1 MEKTIKYTS
10 PNGYTGILY
19 GESSFSIRDCNNHEV
34 MHTGFRNFDSYNK
47 LVEAVE
53 NFPKLMEALGRIDVL
68 NDSDDEDD
76 I

>member
-1 MEKTIKYTS
+1 MISDEYTS
-10 PNGYTGILY
+10 QNGFTGKMY
-19 GESSFSIRDCNNHEV
+19 GESSFAIFDKNGKMV

-68 NDSDDEDD
+68 NDLDDEDD

>member
-1 MEKTIKYTS
+1 MIEVYES
-10 PNGYTGILY
+10 RNGYTGKLY
-19 GESSFSIRDCNNHEV
+19 GESSFAIFDKNGKMV

-53 NFPKLMEALGRIDVL
+53 NFPKLMDALGRIDVL
-68 NDSDDEDD
+68 NDSEDEDD